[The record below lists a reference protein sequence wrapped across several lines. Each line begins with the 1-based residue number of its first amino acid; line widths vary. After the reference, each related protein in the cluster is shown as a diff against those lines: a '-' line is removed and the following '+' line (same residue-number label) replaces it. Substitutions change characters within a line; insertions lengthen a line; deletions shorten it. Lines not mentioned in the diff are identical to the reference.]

1 MRSAPR
7 GVGVVAP
14 AFYGARMIKGI
25 KFVNIPVRDQ
35 ARALAFYTDKLGLTI
50 ATDQAMGPS
59 GQRWIE
65 LRIPGA
71 DTRVSLFTP
80 PGHEDRVGTFV
91 PLSLWSDDVAGTYE
105 TLKARGVE
113 FVAPPKKEPWGT
125 SVVFKDSEG
134 NQLHIGSR

>member
-1 MRSAPR
+1 
-7 GVGVVAP
+7 
-14 AFYGARMIKGI
+14 MIKGI

-35 ARALAFYTDKLGLTI
+35 ARALAFYTQKLGFVI
-50 ATDQAMGPS
+50 ATDQEMGPG

-71 DTRVSLFTP
+71 DTRITLFTP
-80 PGHEDRVGTFV
+80 PGHEDRIGTFV
-91 PLSLWSDDVAGTYE
+91 PLSLWADDVEGTYE

-113 FVAPPKKEPWGT
+113 FLAPPKKEPWGT
-125 SVVFKDSEG
+125 SVIFKDSEG